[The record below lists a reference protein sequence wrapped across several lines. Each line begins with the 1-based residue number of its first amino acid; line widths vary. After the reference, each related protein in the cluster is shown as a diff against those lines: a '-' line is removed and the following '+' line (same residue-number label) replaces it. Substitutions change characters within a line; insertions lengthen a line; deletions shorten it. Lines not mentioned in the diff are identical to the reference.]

1 MKKTLPFL
9 LTLALLLTACKASKT
24 VALAD
29 LLLPQKEQT
38 WQLVARQGHP
48 LNRTK
53 AAPSLVINPD
63 AGVATG
69 FAYCNE
75 YTFKLKLVP
84 AGSQPD
90 GDYYTI
96 HLGLW
101 GSGNLGCPESD
112 MNAEQRYLS
121 LLAKASLLRITAT
134 TLTLFHRDKEILH
147 FELK

>member
-9 LTLALLLTACKASKT
+9 LTLALLLTACNHFRE
-24 VALAD
+24 VLF
-29 LLLPQKEQT
+29 LEKE
-38 WQLVARQGHP
+38 LG
-48 LNRTK
+48 L
-53 AAPSLVINPD
+53 SLVINPD

-75 YTFKLKLVP
+75 YTFKLELVL

-101 GSGNLGCPESD
+101 GSGNLSCPEAD

-121 LLAKASLLRITAT
+121 LLAKASRLRITAT
-134 TLTLFHRDKEILH
+134 TLTLFQRDKEILH

>member
-24 VALAD
+24 VAPAD

-75 YTFKLKLVP
+75 YTFNLELVP

-134 TLTLFHRDKEILH
+134 TLTLFQRDKEILH

>member
-9 LTLALLLTACKASKT
+9 LTLALLLTACMASKT
-24 VALAD
+24 VAHTD

-75 YTFKLKLVP
+75 YTFKLELVP

-101 GSGNLGCPESD
+101 GYEDIYLGND
-112 MNAEQRYLS
+112 M
-121 LLAKASLLRITAT
+121 
-134 TLTLFHRDKEILH
+134 LFIAPKSYPRDYEKNN
-147 FELK
+147 K